1 MSQQLEQLEKKI
13 RSYWDRQPCN
23 IRHSQREVG
32 TPEYFEEVTARRY
45 RVEPHILDF
54 AGFHKWQGRRVL
66 EIGCGI
72 GTDAEQFV
80 RHGAEY
86 VGVDISRESI
96 ALSLQRFKV
105 LDLHGKFYE
114 LNLLE
119 ATPTELDRLGKFDL
133 VYSYGV
139 LHHSPNIDHH
149 ISVIHDLINPGGEFR
164 FMVYAK
170 NSWKYAMI
178 QKGLDQFEAQAECPY
193 AEAFTRDEIEA
204 ILDGL
209 FDIER
214 IRQDHCFMYN
224 VAAYREGRYEFEP
237 WFTAMPETM
246 RDAVKEYLGWHLLVK
261 ARKSIERT
269 TEWAPTLG
277 T

>member
-1 MSQQLEQLEKKI
+1 MANNSELVEKI
-13 RSYWDRQPCN
+13 QAYWDRQPCN
-23 IRHSQREVG
+23 IRHSQKPLGSV
-32 TPEYFEEVTARRY
+32 EYFEEVTARRY

-54 AGFHKWQGRRVL
+54 AQFHRWQGKRVL

-86 VGVDISRESI
+86 VGIDISD
-96 ALSLQRFKV
+96 ASLQICRERFKV
-105 LDLHGKFYE
+105 MDLHGEFHNV
-114 LNLLE
+114 NLLD
-119 ATPTELDRLGKFDL
+119 PDHMDLGKFDL

-139 LHHSPNIDHH
+139 IHHSPDIDHH
-149 ISVIHDLINPGGEFR
+149 ITEIHKLLRPNGEFR

-193 AEAFTRDEIEA
+193 AEAFTRDEIEDM
-204 ILDGL
+204 LDGI

-214 IRQDHCFMYN
+214 IRQAHCFMYN
-224 VAAYREGRYEFEP
+224 VAAYREGRYELEP
-237 WFTAMPETM
+237 WFAAMSDTM
-246 RDAVKEYLGWHLLVK
+246 RDAVREYLGWHLLVK
-261 ARKSIERT
+261 ARKK
-269 TEWAPTLG
+269 
-277 T
+277 

>member
-1 MSQQLEQLEKKI
+1 MANKTLKEKI
-13 RSYWDRQPCN
+13 VDYWDRQPCN
-23 IRHSQREVG
+23 IKHSQRELG

-45 RVEPHILDF
+45 KVEPHILDF
-54 AGFHKWQGRRVL
+54 AQFHRWQGKRVL

-86 VGVDISRESI
+86 VGIDISDS
-96 ALSLQRFKV
+96 SLNICRDRFNT
-105 LDLHGKFYE
+105 LGLRGEF
-114 LNLLE
+114 LNINLLDP
-119 ATPTELDRLGKFDL
+119 ADTIPAQHLGMFDL

-139 LHHSPNIDHH
+139 IHHSPDIAQH
-149 ISVIHDLINPGGEFR
+149 IQEIHKLVTPGGEFR

-193 AEAFTRDEIEA
+193 AEAFTKDEIGQL
-204 ILDGL
+204 LDGM
-209 FDIER
+209 FEIER

-224 VAAYREGRYEFEP
+224 VPLYKQGQYQLEP
-237 WFTAMPETM
+237 WFEAMPPTM
-246 RDAVKEYLGWHLLVK
+246 REAVREYLGWHLLVK
-261 ARKSIERT
+261 ARKN
-269 TEWAPTLG
+269 A
-277 T
+277 